1 MNEGNGTDLMTFE
14 AKSNLDMS
22 AELVFLWSSWYSNS
36 LSTGSSVMCAMNRA
50 SIYVLLLIMFNL
62 SALSFQIVTALFGGQ
77 KSMNKNRLK
86 VLPTVVPIILLIIGY
101 SLEGFFLPS

>member
-1 MNEGNGTDLMTFE
+1 
-14 AKSNLDMS
+14 
-22 AELVFLWSSWYSNS
+22 
-36 LSTGSSVMCAMNRA
+36 MCAMNRA

-86 VLPTVVPIILLIIGY
+86 KKVLPTVVPIILLIIGY